1 MTDEAKLRGKIE
13 TKFYNFEKKKIENN
27 ELPLKII
34 VLVFSG
40 LPVESSDL
48 SV

>member
-1 MTDEAKLRGKIE
+1 MKQSCEAKLKLNSIISR
-13 TKFYNFEKKKIENN
+13 KKIENN